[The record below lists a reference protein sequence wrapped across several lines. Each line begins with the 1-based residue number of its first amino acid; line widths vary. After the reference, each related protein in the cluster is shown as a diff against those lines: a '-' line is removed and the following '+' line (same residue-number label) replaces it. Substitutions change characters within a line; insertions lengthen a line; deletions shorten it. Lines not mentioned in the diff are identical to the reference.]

1 MELIWTAFLLGLV
14 GSLHCAGM
22 CGPLALALPSGGTTR
37 VSFVTGRLL
46 YNAGRIAT
54 YTALG
59 LLFGLVG
66 RSLALAGM
74 QRWLSVFAG
83 VAILA
88 GLFLSTRFA
97 TGAPVAKLVVLLKS
111 VFAGLLRRRS
121 LVSLFALGLINGLL
135 PCGLVYVAAAGAAA
149 TGDLATGAL
158 HMAAFGAGT
167 LPVMLGIGLVGRRLQ
182 VAVQFRKWIPFSVAL
197 VAALL
202 LLRGM
207 GLGIPYLSPDLAS
220 VGAHACH

>member
-1 MELIWTAFLLGLV
+1 
-14 GSLHCAGM
+14 
-22 CGPLALALPSGGTTR
+22 
-37 VSFVTGRLL
+37 
-46 YNAGRIAT
+46 
-54 YTALG
+54 
-59 LLFGLVG
+59 
-66 RSLALAGM
+66 M
-74 QRWLSVFAG
+74 QRWLSIFAG

-88 GLFLSTRFA
+88 GLVLSTRFA
-97 TGAPVAKLVVLLKS
+97 THTPVARLIVSLKS
-111 VFAGLLRRRS
+111 TFAALLRRRS

-149 TGDLATGAL
+149 TGNLLSGAL

-182 VAVQFRKWIPFSVAL
+182 VAVPFRKWIPLSVVL

-220 VGAHACH
+220 ACH